1 MNITTKLAI
10 ASAFVA
16 LAACGG
22 SNSAN
27 NSADMNATDMNS
39 GMTDMNAGT
48 TDMNATDM
56 NAGGMT
62 DMNATG
68 NTDMNAGMSG
78 NASTSTG
85 ATTNNGM

>member
-1 MNITTKLAI
+1 MHITMKLAI
-10 ASAFVA
+10 ASAFAA

-22 SNSAN
+22 NNNAN
-27 NSADMNATDMNS
+27 N
-39 GMTDMNAGT
+39 TDMNAASDLNAGTTDMNT

-56 NAGGMT
+56 NAGGAMT

-68 NTDMNAGMSG
+68 NADMNAGMTG
-78 NASTSTG
+78 NSSSNMG